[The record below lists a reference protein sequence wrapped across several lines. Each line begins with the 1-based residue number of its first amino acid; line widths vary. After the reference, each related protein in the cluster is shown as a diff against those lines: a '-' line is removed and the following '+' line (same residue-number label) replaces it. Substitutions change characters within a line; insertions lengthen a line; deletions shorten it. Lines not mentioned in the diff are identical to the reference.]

1 MTLKR
6 RQHAQGFDR
15 ITSLTNVCFECVLEL
30 NQQKPQIICFE
41 NVKLT
46 LNEDFLL
53 LFLLPFTLSTIL
65 VRIVQHI
72 LKNSDLRMERLMQPA
87 LQLILPESF

>member
-1 MTLKR
+1 MTLTR

-41 NVKLT
+41 YVKLT

-53 LFLLPFTLSTIL
+53 LFFVAFYTLNNSSKDSTTHS
-65 VRIVQHI
+65 Q
-72 LKNSDLRMERLMQPA
+72 K
-87 LQLILPESF
+87 F